1 MIPTQEAPSSVDIRL
16 ENFPEF
22 AGNGTKTPPTD
33 AKRALGYVPSDT
45 FPAENANYLFNKSS
59 RGITQSNMG
68 LLSVEKELNNV
79 LTQAGI
85 TTPNIND
92 NTQVYTAI
100 QNLINAVGNL
110 KAPENH
116 ASANNTYGV
125 GTSSA
130 FGHLKISDQYTSA
143 LQDGTGVAASQKAV
157 ADTYAAIVGSQGAP
171 VTNLPPAG
179 LGNLAAVGSSTE
191 AARGDHVHPVPQLGR
206 TLICDS
212 AAGSA
217 KELTVAN
224 FFYATGT
231 TIEVLF
237 KHGHYVATASSAS
250 TLNINNDGAKSLFV
264 IRDGVVYALPSHYC
278 FKTDGGTTSD
288 HYWVWQEN
296 TKLRLMYDETLD
308 DNRGGWLVLDNP
320 VVLSS
325 TTSSQSYT
333 VKANGNIEQRIEVS
347 NYSDRRDVEVTLP
360 IPMKDA
366 YYAVC
371 SSFLSN
377 SGGGTDSG
385 TIKIVS
391 RTITTLTF
399 YMSTTG
405 WVTNKG
411 LQFVVK
417 DV

>member
-179 LGNLAAVGSSTE
+179 LGNLAAAGSSTE
-191 AARGDHVHPVPQLGR
+191 AARADHIHPVPYLDR
-206 TLICDS
+206 TIICDS
-212 AAGSA
+212 AAGAA
-217 KELTVAN
+217 KEITIAD
-224 FFYATGT
+224 FFYTTGT
-231 TIEVLF
+231 TIEVFF
-237 KHGHYVATASSAS
+237 KHGHYVATASSAA
-250 TLNINNDGAKSLFV
+250 TINVNNDGAKSLFMV
-264 IRDGVVYALPSHYC
+264 KDGTVFALPNHYC
-278 FKTDGGTTSD
+278 FKTDAGTTSD

-296 TKLRLMYDETLD
+296 TKLKLMYDASLD

-320 VVLSS
+320 VVLSY
-325 TTSSQSYT
+325 TSSTQNYLIYST
-333 VKANGNIEQRIEVS
+333 GLIKQWGIINGNSTKTLLVS
-347 NYSDRRDVEVTLP
+347 YSNTNYNVFASHCSFAAGDVFVEVLTA
-360 IPMKDA
+360 D
-366 YYAVC
+366 
-371 SSFLSN
+371 SFKYDTN
-377 SGGGTDSG
+377 YGHTKGNATW
-385 TIKIVS
+385 
-391 RTITTLTF
+391 LTVG
-399 YMSTTG
+399 Y
-405 WVTNKG
+405 
-411 LQFVVK
+411 
-417 DV
+417 

>member
-116 ASANNTYGV
+116 ASANNTYGI

-179 LGNLAAVGSSTE
+179 LGNLAAAGSSTE
-191 AARGDHVHPVPQLGR
+191 AARADHIHPVPYLDR
-206 TLICDS
+206 TIICDS
-212 AAGSA
+212 AAGAA
-217 KELTVAN
+217 KEITIAD
-224 FFYATGT
+224 FFYTTGT
-231 TIEVLF
+231 TIEVFF
-237 KHGHYVATASSAS
+237 KHGHYVATASSAA
-250 TLNINNDGAKSLFV
+250 TINVNNDGAKSLFMV
-264 IRDGVVYALPSHYC
+264 KDGTVFALPNHYC
-278 FKTDGGTTSD
+278 FKTDAGTTSD

-296 TKLRLMYDETLD
+296 TKLKLMYDASLD

-320 VVLSS
+320 VVLSY
-325 TTSSQSYT
+325 TSSTQ
-333 VKANGNIEQRIEVS
+333 
-347 NYSDRRDVEVTLP
+347 NYLIYSTGL
-360 IPMKDA
+360 
-366 YYAVC
+366 
-371 SSFLSN
+371 
-377 SGGGTDSG
+377 
-385 TIKIVS
+385 IKQWFTFVPS
-391 RTITTLTF
+391 VNQPVLTF
-399 YMSTTG
+399 PVSFKEVCTATVMGVDDRSFETAIYSLNNTSIKVYTFIQGAST
-405 WVTNKG
+405 N
-411 LQFVVK
+411 VVVEK
-417 DV
+417 MCINVIGY